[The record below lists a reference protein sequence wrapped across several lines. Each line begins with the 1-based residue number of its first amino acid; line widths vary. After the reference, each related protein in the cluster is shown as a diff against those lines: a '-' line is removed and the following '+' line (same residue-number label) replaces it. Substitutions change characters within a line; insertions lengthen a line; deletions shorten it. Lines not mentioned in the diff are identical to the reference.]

1 MATIFLSYRRTD
13 SPQACRVY
21 EWLVRRFGE
30 DAVFMDVAAIPF
42 AVDYAD
48 YIRDAIT
55 GSRVMIVLIGNG
67 WVERLAAADDPVRLE
82 LEFALEKKI
91 PILPLLIGG
100 TIMPNPDDLPGSIAD
115 IAYQNAVT
123 IGVSHDFHT
132 HMQAL
137 LPRLESILRR
147 LAVQNQ
153 ATADPDVIHL
163 ACKGVIHFLE
173 EAHARYEEEKKEG
186 WQVTWEVVGAT
197 DFMKRNMAGLYVTLF
212 LHRIVRFDASLEL
225 HFILSLWGH
234 YAIGEQRLAG
244 WLIRQIEQ
252 TPIIPGDYFS
262 PDSTGGGCELKIR
275 RSDEDPRQIW
285 QMITDE
291 PLRLSLAYVATVS
304 PQIRGAGPA
313 KKGKSG

>member
-55 GSRVMIVLIGNG
+55 GSRVMIVLIGDG
-67 WVERLAAADDPVRLE
+67 WVERLATTDDPVRLE
-82 LEFALEKKI
+82 LEVAIGNHI
-91 PILPLLIGG
+91 PVLPLLIGN
-100 TIMPNPDDLPGSIAD
+100 TTMPDPDDLPSSIAD
-115 IAYQNAVT
+115 VAYQNAVT

-137 LPRLESILRR
+137 LPRIESILRK
-147 LAVQNQ
+147 LAVQNR
-153 ATADPDVIHL
+153 ATSDPDVIHM
-163 ACKGVIHFLE
+163 ACEGVIHFLR
-173 EAHARYEEEKKEG
+173 EAHARYEERKQEG
-186 WQVTWEVVGAT
+186 WQVNWDVVGT
-197 DFMKRNMAGLYVTLF
+197 SDFSKPKSGGLYVTLF
-212 LHRIVRFDASLEL
+212 LHRVVRFDTVLEL
-225 HFILSLWGH
+225 HVTLSFWG
-234 YAIGEQRLAG
+234 YFAIHEQRLAG
-244 WLIRQIEQ
+244 WVVRQLDQ
-252 TPIIPGDYFS
+252 TPIIPAESFS
-262 PDSTGGGCELKIR
+262 PDSKGSGCDLKIR

-291 PLRLSLAYVATVS
+291 PLRLTLAYVATVS
-304 PQIRGAGPA
+304 PRNL
-313 KKGKSG
+313 